1 MDIKRNIM
9 KKLNGKV
16 ALVTGSSRGIGAV
29 TAIALA
35 ENGAK
40 VIVNYNGSKNAADEI
55 VEKIKARGAEAIAL
69 KADVSKEAEVENLF
83 NEAIAAFGKLDILIN
98 NAGIMI
104 TKPIAQTSTEDFDQ
118 MFNINVKGVFNTL
131 RQAAKKLHDGG
142 SIVNLT
148 STVTRTLFP
157 GYGTYCATKGAVEQF
172 TRIFAKEM
180 GSRGINVNAVAPG
193 PTETELFL
201 DGKSEEGVARLA
213 ASSAFG
219 RLGQPEDIANFVVNM
234 VSEDSKWVSGQI
246 IGANG
251 AMA

>member
-1 MDIKRNIM
+1 MKR
-9 KKLNGKV
+9 LNGKV

-55 VEKIKARGAEAIAL
+55 VEKIKSSGAEAIAL

-98 NAGIMI
+98 NAGIMM

-131 RQAAKKLHDGG
+131 RQAATKLYDGG

-219 RLGQPEDIANFVVNM
+219 RLGQPEDIANFIVNM